1 MKKKVLLSSILTIAL
16 CLSLIAGS
24 TFALFTSKQEF
35 NIAVTSG
42 TVDLTAGVAITKVS
56 SVEPDDAGTIVDEN
70 GATYAYSYEDAAE
83 PYNFINGGT
92 AVVAGAEVTLDNIT
106 PGDKIDLLVS
116 GTNNSDVTIQYRY
129 VIECT
134 EGLALM
140 HGLKV
145 YVNGATE
152 GIKGMQSY
160 TSVWTKY
167 EAPQTDADK
176 AFSLPITIELPVD
189 AGNVYQNKTAKIKV
203 TVEAVQGNAS
213 ITNITEPEIVKIDMV
228 TDDNE
233 LAAAL
238 TANEEEITVTLAND
252 IDLPITSLGSITA
265 GSGEYKLGGAD
276 TESII
281 IDLNGNKLNIT
292 TGYWSAIGANNADA
306 TITIKNG
313 SLTSTG
319 NSAGTW
325 NAYDVRLSNCNYV
338 IEDVT
343 FEKAVAFD
351 NAGKSAT
358 LNNVTINENGG
369 DKYALWITAEGQNIT
384 IDGLTIN
391 STGRGIKIDE
401 QYVSAPSKVTLNV
414 TDATFN
420 TVKKAAI
427 LVKSVA
433 GADINL
439 INVDIANVAA
449 DTVNAVWNDSDAAAY
464 FDLVT
469 VTGGTLVQE

>member
-1 MKKKVLLSSILTIAL
+1 
-16 CLSLIAGS
+16 
-24 TFALFTSKQEF
+24 
-35 NIAVTSG
+35 
-42 TVDLTAGVAITKVS
+42 
-56 SVEPDDAGTIVDEN
+56 
-70 GATYAYSYEDAAE
+70 
-83 PYNFINGGT
+83 
-92 AVVAGAEVTLDNIT
+92 
-106 PGDKIDLLVS
+106 
-116 GTNNSDVTIQYRY
+116 
-129 VIECT
+129 
-134 EGLALM
+134 
-140 HGLKV
+140 
-145 YVNGATE
+145 
-152 GIKGMQSY
+152 
-160 TSVWTKY
+160 
-167 EAPQTDADK
+167 
-176 AFSLPITIELPVD
+176 
-189 AGNVYQNKTAKIKV
+189 
-203 TVEAVQGNAS
+203 
-213 ITNITEPEIVKIDMV
+213 MV